1 MEVVLL
7 ERIEKLGQ
15 MGDVVRVKDGYAR
28 NFLLPQK
35 KALRATKVNLER
47 FETERA
53 QLEATNL
60 ERRTEAES
68 VAEKV
73 DGESFVILRQAGEAG
88 QLYGSVT
95 TRDIAALITEGGM
108 TVTRSQVVLDTPIK
122 TVGLHDVRIALHP
135 EVSVSVTVNV
145 ARTEDEA
152 ERQARGEA
160 VGAEAERLE
169 EEAEA
174 AALAAEDVF
183 EDEELAQ
190 AAEEELEVG
199 AEEAQEA
206 EEVEQA
212 EETTDAAPD
221 AGAADDTDE
230 DGESEPEDDV

>member
-28 NFLLPQK
+28 NFLLPRK
-35 KALRATKVNLER
+35 KALRATKSNLEH

-60 ERRTEAES
+60 ERKTEAEA
-68 VAEKV
+68 VGGKI

-95 TRDIAALITEGGM
+95 TRDIATSVTEGGM
-108 TVTRSQVVLDTPIK
+108 TVTRSQIVLDTPIK
-122 TVGLHDVRIALHP
+122 AVGLHEVRIALHP
-135 EVSVSVTVNV
+135 EVSVGVTVNV

-169 EEAEA
+169 AEEE
-174 AALAAEDVF
+174 ALAAEEVF
-183 EDEELAQ
+183 EDEDLAQ
-190 AAEEELEVG
+190 QAVDELEGADEAEDEAESGDEAGEGDAAE
-199 AEEAQEA
+199 
-206 EEVEQA
+206 
-212 EETTDAAPD
+212 DAAD
-221 AGAADDTDE
+221 TESAGEDEADDE
-230 DGESEPEDDV
+230 NKS